1 MDAPLGVALG
11 VATLSLLCTALHH
24 LLPALAV
31 GNVIHL
37 VTLPDGGVELRMRC
51 TPAILTMLHLAVHDK
66 AMTMHH
72 RHDDKPASFADMA
85 DHLETERQALAVRAR
100 SRPRPPLQAVG

>member
-1 MDAPLGVALG
+1 
-11 VATLSLLCTALHH
+11 
-24 LLPALAV
+24 
-31 GNVIHL
+31 
-37 VTLPDGGVELRMRC
+37 
-51 TPAILTMLHLAVHDK
+51 MLHLAVHDK